1 MIESRIFTLRPDD
14 SAYPA
19 LLKETVGFPETLH
32 YIGELPANDEL
43 CVSIVGTR
51 KATREGLALAHET
64 AKELAKRG
72 FTIVSGL
79 ALGIDGAAHEGALVA
94 KGKTIAVLA
103 NGLDSIYPKQHEHLA
118 KLIVENGGCIISE
131 YPDGTP
137 SYPNQFLERN
147 RIVSGLSIATIVI
160 EAPERS
166 GSLATAR
173 NAVEQGREVFI
184 FPGSVNHTNY
194 KGSHRLIRDGARL
207 VTNFSDILEDLGMS
221 EIPIKEQSIARINEL
236 TDENEIEIARTLLE
250 SPDPLT
256 IDKIIELTIL
266 PPHIVSEKLTLL
278 LFDGI
283 VLEENGLFRIRS

>member
-1 MIESRIFTLRPDD
+1 MEQRIFTLQ
-14 SAYPA
+14 STESEYPTP
-19 LLKETVGFPETLH
+19 LKETVGFPEQLH
-32 YIGELPANDEL
+32 YIGELPKEGEI
-43 CVSIVGTR
+43 CISIVGTR
-51 KATREGLALAHET
+51 KATREGLAIAHET

-79 ALGIDGAAHEGALVA
+79 ALGVDGAAHEGALEGR
-94 KGKTIAVLA
+94 GKTIAVLA
-103 NGLDSIYPKQHEHLA
+103 NGLDSVYPKQHEHLA

-131 YPDGTP
+131 YSDGTP

-147 RIVSGLSIATIVI
+147 RIVSGLSVATVVI

-173 NAVEQGREVFI
+173 NAIEQGREVFI
-184 FPGSVNHTNY
+184 FPGSVNYTNY
-194 KGSHRLIRDGARL
+194 RGSHRLIRDGARL
-207 VTNFSDILEDLGMS
+207 VTGFSDILEDLGMS
-221 EIPIKEQSIARINEL
+221 DIPQKEQSVARIAEL
-236 TDENEIEIARTLLE
+236 TDENEIAIARCILE

-278 LFDGI
+278 IFDDI
-283 VLEENGLFRIRS
+283 VMEESGLFRIRS

>member
-1 MIESRIFTLRPDD
+1 MEPRIFMLQSDD
-14 SAYPA
+14 NKYPA
-19 LLKETVGFPETLH
+19 LLKETVGFPEQLH
-32 YIGELPANDEL
+32 YIGELPARDEI
-43 CVSIVGTR
+43 CISIVGTR
-51 KATREGLALAHET
+51 KATREGLAIAHET

-79 ALGIDGAAHEGALVA
+79 ALGIDGSAHEGALA
-94 KGKTIAVLA
+94 GKGRTIAILA
-103 NGLDSIYPKQHEHLA
+103 NGLDSVYPKQHEHLA

-147 RIVSGLSIATIVI
+147 RIVSGLSVATVVI

-173 NAVEQGREVFI
+173 NAVEQGRDVFI
-184 FPGSVNHTNY
+184 FPGNVNHTNY
-194 KGSHRLIRDGARL
+194 RGSHRLIRDGARL
-207 VTNFSDILEDLGMS
+207 VTGFLDILEDLGMS
-221 EIPIKEQSIARINEL
+221 DVPQKEQSVARITEL
-236 TDENEIEIARTLLE
+236 TDENEIAIARCLLE

-278 LFDGI
+278 IFDGI
-283 VLEENGLFRIRS
+283 VLDESGLFRIRS

>member
-1 MIESRIFTLRPDD
+1 MRERILTLHSDD
-14 SAYPA
+14 SAYPR
-19 LLKETVGFPETLH
+19 LLKETVGFPKTLH
-32 YIGELPANDEL
+32 YIGSLPTSEEI

-51 KATREGLALAHET
+51 KATREGLAIAHET
-64 AKELAKRG
+64 AKEIAKRG

-79 ALGIDGAAHEGALVA
+79 ALGIDGAAHEGALA
-94 KGKTIAVLA
+94 GKGKTVAVLA
-103 NGLDSIYPKQHEHLA
+103 NGLDSVYPKQHENLA
-118 KLIVENGGCIISE
+118 KLIIENGGCIISE
-131 YPDGTP
+131 YSDGTP

-173 NAVEQGREVFI
+173 NAIEQGREVFI
-184 FPGSVNHTNY
+184 FPGSVNHVNY
-194 KGSHRLIRDGARL
+194 RGSHRLIRDGARL

-221 EIPIKEQSIARINEL
+221 DKTPREQSLTKITEL
-236 TDENEIEIARTLLE
+236 EDENEIEIVRTLLE
-250 SPDPLT
+250 SPDSIT

-278 LFDGI
+278 IFDGI
-283 VLEENGLFRIRS
+283 VSEQNGLFSISS